1 MTGSREPLSAS
12 PSLFPRQTVLSIGKL
27 KYSIGELSEFYF
39 TGIKLR
45 ESEFKELLFTIMLS
59 LAKYIFSYQV
69 NQIFYRHISKY
80 TIIAFFTILY

>member
-39 TGIKLR
+39 NIKVGEFYLTGKLC
-45 ESEFKELLFTIMLS
+45 LFFL
-59 LAKYIFSYQV
+59 QG
-69 NQIFYRHISKY
+69 
-80 TIIAFFTILY
+80 